1 MKYVKTLEEY
11 NYDLISEKLNLQ
23 PLFDKLKTSI
33 NKKMVFTLIIASLLT
48 VFNQA
53 QAVEY
58 IKNNSKI
65 SSNDKKELINA
76 VPKYMD
82 PTKMYLSQKGW
93 DFIRDNEKY
102 ISKAKNIGDG
112 MITIGYGHAEPIST
126 SKYKIDDVISK
137 KDAYRLYLEDVN
149 VAAAGVKRMFKE
161 WKDDGINV
169 KITQNQYDVLVDMV
183 YNMGINNFRQTK
195 FVQALKEYDLQKA
208 ANLIRKTGL
217 KDNFS
222 GLEKRRKKEFI
233 KFIIID

>member
-48 VFNQA
+48 IFNQA

-126 SKYKIDDVISK
+126 FNGLPIRVSEAIVPQTAI
-137 KDAYRLYLEDVN
+137 
-149 VAAAGVKRMFKE
+149 VA
-161 WKDDGINV
+161 
-169 KITQNQYDVLVDMV
+169 
-183 YNMGINNFRQTK
+183 
-195 FVQALKEYDLQKA
+195 
-208 ANLIRKTGL
+208 
-217 KDNFS
+217 
-222 GLEKRRKKEFI
+222 
-233 KFIIID
+233 